1 MEDLNFAFLAPRCG
15 LKPIFSNWSDIG
27 TTQLNGGAIN
37 WGSIWSGLK
46 SFGSHIRD
54 FGNRAL
60 HSQTASVIKQKL
72 NDSNIRDKIAEG
84 ISTGIHGVVDIAQQ
98 HIEDAIQKRLH
109 RRAEPD
115 TLQPANVPNTS
126 AAASEEVEAP
136 RRGLKRPV
144 EDEEPPERAEQT
156 NVVHVPTEPPP
167 AYEDIFPSSYT
178 SGPRANWE
186 KTLSDIVGL
195 GFRNIKR
202 QRCF

>member
-15 LKPIFSNWSDIG
+15 LKPIYSNWSDIG
-27 TTQLNGGAIN
+27 TSQLNGGAIN
-37 WGSIWSGLK
+37 WGSIWSALK
-46 SFGSHIRD
+46 SFGSQLKD
-54 FGNRAL
+54 YGNRAL

-109 RRAEPD
+109 NRAEPD
-115 TLQPANVPNTS
+115 VSQQTVTTS
-126 AAASEEVEAP
+126 PSVSAMTSEEVEPP

-144 EDEEPPERAEQT
+144 EDEEPHVET
-156 NVVHVPTEPPP
+156 NVPMDSPP
-167 AYEDIFPSSYT
+167 AYDDIFPHSYA

-186 KTLSDIVGL
+186 KTLSEIVGL